1 MGMTQRTQRTVRAP
15 GAFRLC
21 VERLARAG
29 GFSCILLLS
38 GCAFF
43 QFGQDAAPS
52 ASDKDPRAA
61 YVLAVDSYLAGQYEK
76 AASIFQRLSGGTAD
90 AVVAR
95 KAYYGLACAR
105 LATAK
110 TPAELHEALN
120 IWNTWVQMTPE
131 GLPSEDPR
139 LVTPLLPR
147 LTPAGSTESPAL
159 LSQEE
164 IDRELASS
172 KRLAGCQ
179 EESGK
184 VREALRRKTAEAE
197 ALRSQLNAL
206 DRLHQEITMKK
217 KGLE

>member
-1 MGMTQRTQRTVRAP
+1 MSHGP
-15 GAFRLC
+15 
-21 VERLARAG
+21 EI
-29 GFSCILLLS
+29 S
-38 GCAFF
+38 
-43 QFGQDAAPS
+43 PP
-52 ASDKDPRAA
+52 DKDPRAA

-76 AASIFQRLSGGTAD
+76 ATSIFQRLSGNSSD
-90 AVVAR
+90 PVLAR

-110 TPAELHEALN
+110 TPVELHEALT

-139 LVTPLLPR
+139 LMTPLLPR
-147 LTPAGSTESPAL
+147 LTPSGSGTESTPML
-159 LSQEE
+159 TEEE
-164 IDRELASS
+164 IDRELARS

-179 EESGK
+179 EETGK

-206 DRLHQEITMKK
+206 ERLHQELSIKK

>member
-1 MGMTQRTQRTVRAP
+1 MRMTQHNQRAMS
-15 GAFRLC
+15 AA
-21 VERLARAG
+21 ARAAV
-29 GFSCILLLS
+29 FVSAAILISSFTLG
-38 GCAFF
+38 GCALFSPRPET
-43 QFGQDAAPS
+43 GSKD
-52 ASDKDPRAA
+52 DPRAA

-76 AASIFQRLSGGTAD
+76 SASIFQRLSGNSVD

-105 LATAK
+105 LVTAK
-110 TPAELHEALN
+110 DPAELREALT

-139 LVTPLLPR
+139 LITPLLPR
-147 LTPAGSTESPAL
+147 LTSSAAVAGSPAM
-159 LSQEE
+159 LSSEE
-164 IDRELASS
+164 IERELTRS

-179 EESGK
+179 EEAGK
-184 VREALRRKTAEAE
+184 VRDALRRKTAEAE

-206 DRLHQEITMKK
+206 ERLHQDITMKK

>member
-1 MGMTQRTQRTVRAP
+1 MPMTQHHPQPR
-15 GAFRLC
+15 GAFRK
-21 VERLARAG
+21 LAALAAG
-29 GFSCILLLS
+29 SARSVLILSTLMLS
-38 GCAFF
+38 GCALFPL
-43 QFGQDAAPS
+43 GAETNGS
-52 ASDKDPRAA
+52 AGDPRAA

-76 AASIFQRLSGGTAD
+76 AASIFQRLSGNTAEP
-90 AVVAR
+90 VVAR

-105 LATAK
+105 LATAR
-110 TPAELHEALN
+110 TPAALHEALG

-139 LVTPLLPR
+139 LMTPLLPR

-159 LSQEE
+159 LSEEE
-164 IDRELASS
+164 IDRELSRT

-179 EESGK
+179 EETGK
-184 VREALRRKTAEAE
+184 VKESLRKKTAEAE

-206 DRLHQEITMKK
+206 ERLHQEITMKK

>member
-1 MGMTQRTQRTVRAP
+1 MTQHAP
-15 GAFRLC
+15 RPQGAFRKAHALP
-21 VERLARAG
+21 RGLARLG
-29 GFSCILLLS
+29 LILFLLAPA

-43 QFGQDAAPS
+43 QRGPECQPS
-52 ASDKDPRAA
+52 EKDPRAA

-76 AASIFQRLSGGTAD
+76 AASIFQRLAGNSAD
-90 AVVAR
+90 SVVAR

-105 LATAK
+105 LATAR
-110 TPAELHEALN
+110 TPAELHEGLN

-147 LTPAGSTESPAL
+147 LTPSGSSESPAL
-159 LSQEE
+159 LSEEE
-164 IDRELASS
+164 IGRELANN
-172 KRLAGCQ
+172 KRLVGCQ
-179 EESGK
+179 EETGK
-184 VREALRRKTAEAE
+184 VREALRKKTAEAE